1 MNPLEAPRRIS
12 FDLDTFTGVARKKWW
27 VVPFTMLIGL
37 GLMFWQESDLQ
48 TEARYFS
55 LTRMYE
61 PTDEGAPLTLV
72 GVNADLISQFPSET
86 NQSELLESDGIK
98 QKVQAQFDREINVL
112 IKPFDKTFSLNTET
126 DGPAIT
132 KFSFKPSRRFSYEMT
147 CVERDELNCSAA
159 LDAYAEELQ
168 AIRLSATKAGYAN
181 SIKLLDALLA
191 SDLQL
196 STDDTSRLKLQR
208 AAFDEAIALAT
219 GEITQISESKY
230 FGGETVET
238 VDRRSYIFGLL
249 VGLVFGLLILIQ
261 LVVTD
266 SKIRSAKALIA
277 AVGYEN
283 YLGEA
288 SSNDESNSLQLLAAA
303 MRGASTSTISSI
315 KVLPI
320 GTSVIDTQL
329 ATSLAQTLGCQVSIT
344 KPLDQ
349 LSAEDLAPSING
361 VFLIA
366 VLKDS
371 ADSRV
376 VKQTW
381 SVVEKSGNRIL
392 GSALITQ

>member
-1 MNPLEAPRRIS
+1 VNPLEAPRRIS

-61 PTDEGAPLTLV
+61 PVDESAPLDLLSINTQLV
-72 GVNADLISQFPSET
+72 KQIPSET
-86 NQSELLESDGIK
+86 SQSKLLESEELR
-98 QKVQAQFDREINVL
+98 QKVQAKFERQVDIS
-112 IKPFDKTFSLNTET
+112 IKPFYRVILNSET
-126 DGPAIT
+126 DGPVLT
-132 KFSFKPSRRFSYEMT
+132 KFLHELT
-147 CVERDELNCSAA
+147 CSEVNELNCSAA
-159 LDAYAEELQ
+159 LDIYEQELQ
-168 AIRLSATKAGYAN
+168 AVHLSAIKSGYVN
-181 SIKLLDALLA
+181 SIELLDALLA

-196 STDDTSRLKLQR
+196 SEVDTSRLKLQR
-208 AAFDEAIALAT
+208 AAFDAAIALAT
-219 GEITQISESKY
+219 GEITQISETKY

-266 SKIRSAKALIA
+266 SKIRSAMGLIA

-288 SSNDESNSLQLLAAA
+288 SSSDESNSLQLLAAA
-303 MRGASTSTISSI
+303 MRGAATSTISSI
-315 KVLPI
+315 KVLPV
-320 GTSVIDTQL
+320 GASVLDTQL
-329 ATSLAQTLGCQVSIT
+329 ATSLAETLGCQVSIT
-344 KPLDQ
+344 KSLEQ
-349 LSAEDLAPSING
+349 LSAEDLAPLNNSL
-361 VFLIA
+361 FLIA
-366 VLKDS
+366 VIKDL
-371 ADSRV
+371 ANSRT

>member
-1 MNPLEAPRRIS
+1 VNPLEAPRRIS

-61 PTDEGAPLTLV
+61 PVDESAPLDLLSINTQLV
-72 GVNADLISQFPSET
+72 KQIPSET
-86 NQSELLESDGIK
+86 SQSKLLESEELR
-98 QKVQAQFDREINVL
+98 QKVQAKFERQVDL
-112 IKPFDKTFSLNTET
+112 SIKPFYRVILNSET
-126 DGPAIT
+126 DGPVLT
-132 KFSFKPSRRFSYEMT
+132 KFLHELT
-147 CVERDELNCSAA
+147 CSEVNELNCSAA
-159 LDAYAEELQ
+159 LDIYEQELQ
-168 AIRLSATKAGYAN
+168 AVHLSAIKSGYVN
-181 SIKLLDALLA
+181 SIELLDALLA

-196 STDDTSRLKLQR
+196 SEVDTSRLKLQR
-208 AAFDEAIALAT
+208 AAFDAAIALAT
-219 GEITQISESKY
+219 GEITQISETKY

-266 SKIRSAKALIA
+266 SKIRSAKGLIA

-288 SSNDESNSLQLLAAA
+288 SSSDESNSLQLLAAA
-303 MRGASTSTISSI
+303 MRGAATSTISSI
-315 KVLPI
+315 KVLPV
-320 GTSVIDTQL
+320 GASVLDTQL
-329 ATSLAQTLGCQVSIT
+329 ATSLAETLGCQVSIT
-344 KPLDQ
+344 KSLEQ
-349 LSAEDLAPSING
+349 LSAEDLAPLNNSL
-361 VFLIA
+361 FMIA
-366 VLKDS
+366 VIKDL
-371 ADSRV
+371 ANSRT

>member
-1 MNPLEAPRRIS
+1 VNPLEAPRRIS

-61 PTDEGAPLTLV
+61 PVDESAPLDLLGINTQLV
-72 GVNADLISQFPSET
+72 KQIPSET
-86 NQSELLESDGIK
+86 SQSKLLESEELR
-98 QKVQAQFDREINVL
+98 QKVQAKFERQVDL
-112 IKPFDKTFSLNTET
+112 SIKPFYRVILNSET
-126 DGPAIT
+126 DGPVLT
-132 KFSFKPSRRFSYEMT
+132 KFLHQLT
-147 CVERDELNCSAA
+147 CSEVNELNCSAA
-159 LDAYAEELQ
+159 LDIYEQELQ
-168 AIRLSATKAGYAN
+168 AVHLSAIKSGYVN
-181 SIKLLDALLA
+181 SIELLDALLA

-196 STDDTSRLKLQR
+196 SEVDTSRLKLQR

-219 GEITQISESKY
+219 GEITQISETKY

-266 SKIRSAKALIA
+266 SKIRSAKGLIA

-288 SSNDESNSLQLLAAA
+288 SSSDESNSLQLLAAA
-303 MRGASTSTISSI
+303 MRGAATSTISSI
-315 KVLPI
+315 KVLPV
-320 GTSVIDTQL
+320 GASVLDTQL
-329 ATSLAQTLGCQVSIT
+329 ATSLAETLGCQVSIT
-344 KPLDQ
+344 KSLEQ
-349 LSAEDLAPSING
+349 LSAEDLAPSNNSL
-361 VFLIA
+361 FLIA
-366 VLKDS
+366 VIKDL
-371 ADSRV
+371 ANSRT